1 MIPECLLKRGVRA
14 SGNMPF
20 VGAAPQTANAPSV
33 NMSDVHPGTL
43 SARCTVR
50 AETSTLTVTHKWQVQ
65 DKTGTWIDVAYDS
78 NNPAPVVLAT
88 GTAGADAPITKVI
101 PAPLAVYAYRA
112 ARIVFFT
119 GVGVGAGAGQDEVSC
134 DYYYVNPLS
143 NG

>member
-1 MIPECLLKRGVRA
+1 
-14 SGNMPF
+14 
-20 VGAAPQTANAPSV
+20 
-33 NMSDVHPGTL
+33 
-43 SARCTVR
+43 
-50 AETSTLTVTHKWQVQ
+50 VQ